1 MSADEFDPFVER
13 AFARSP
19 RLPDEDLFAARIETR
34 LESSTRLR
42 TLALTIAGLTG
53 GVVAVRQSLSSAVD
67 LGTASV
73 TSPARALGQDLQNAS
88 YNAEVSVLPLLDQI
102 GLTDMALGSMGG
114 MSLFWL
120 GTAALVG
127 LAIAGAMKL
136 SQEI

>member
-53 GVVAVRQSLSSAVD
+53 GVVAVRQSLNSAVD

-88 YNAEVSVLPLLDQI
+88 YNAEVSVRPLLDQV
-102 GLTDMALGSMGG
+102 GLSDMALGSMGG

>member
-13 AFARSP
+13 AFSRSP
-19 RLPDEDLFAARIETR
+19 RMPDEDLFAARIEAR
-34 LESSTRLR
+34 LASSTRVR
-42 TLALTIAGLTG
+42 TLALSVAGLTG
-53 GVVAVRQSLSSAVD
+53 GVVAVRQSLDSAVD
-67 LGTASV
+67 LGAASV
-73 TSPARALGQDLQNAS
+73 TTPARSFGQGLQDVS
-88 YNAEVSVLPLLDQI
+88 YETQVSVQPILEQL
-102 GLTDMALGSMGG
+102 GLSDMALGSMGG